1 MQDDL
6 DSGEKQSSANVD
18 SENKNAEIN
27 TEVT

>member
-6 DSGEKQSSANVD
+6 DSGEKQSSSNVD
-18 SENKNAEIN
+18 SENRNVEIN